1 MSDDAGDDEAP
12 RKRRSKKSRTDKA
25 DESVKSSEI
34 VDYDLDE
41 EAIDG
46 DDDHDSKSRSKA
58 RKLPTW
64 SDTID
69 VVVETNISSRKK
81 PPRKKRGGRPRRG
94 GGNGGNTKDR
104 DRS

>member
-1 MSDDAGDDEAP
+1 MGDDEAP
-12 RKRRSKKSRTDKA
+12 RKRRSRRSRSDKA
-25 DESVKSSEI
+25 DESIKSSEI
-34 VDYDLDE
+34 VDYDLDD
-41 EAIDG
+41 EALEG
-46 DDDHDSKSRSKA
+46 DDDHDSKSDGKA

-64 SDTID
+64 ADTID

-94 GGNGGNTKDR
+94 GGGNNKDR